1 MSIVRREDHPV
12 LIRGP
17 GLPTL
22 QYLVDRASGSN
33 AVTVLRNVF
42 TSGQAVPDHD
52 HEIEEVLLVTTGQC
66 IITVAGRPDVAR
78 TGDAVIIAPGTRHA
92 IHHDGDQPC
101 EVIAVLASP
110 DAHIARPE

>member
-22 QYLVDRASGSN
+22 QHLVDRASGSN
-33 AVTVLRNVF
+33 AVTGLRNVF
-42 TSGQAVPDHD
+42 ASGQAVPEHT
-52 HEIEEVLLVTTGQC
+52 HEMEEVLRVTTGQC
-66 IITVAGRPDVAR
+66 IITVAGRPDVAS

-92 IHHDGDQPC
+92 IHHDAGWPSEGC
-101 EVIAVLASP
+101 AV
-110 DAHIARPE
+110 